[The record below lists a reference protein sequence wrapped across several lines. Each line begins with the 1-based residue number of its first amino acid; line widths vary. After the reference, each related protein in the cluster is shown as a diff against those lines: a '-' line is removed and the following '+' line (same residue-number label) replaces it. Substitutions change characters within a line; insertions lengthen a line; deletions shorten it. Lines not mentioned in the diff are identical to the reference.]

1 MKRAGA
7 VGSVITALGL
17 LLAANQPT
25 THTLG
30 LLDIAAPFAQP
41 IEQKYSADG
50 REIPVGLPARF
61 RWGSMP
67 AVLNQG
73 DTPRCVAFSTST
85 VKAWQDRLE
94 WGRFYNF
101 DEAKFARQIGTTA
114 VGAYMSRALVQL
126 DDYGYPVVNVGQRSK
141 HRILEYWSVPVNA
154 GDIKRAVAEYGPV
167 LVIGWWYDSWWQT
180 RRDGILR
187 APTSIAGGH
196 AYVVYG
202 WDNDRGLRIR
212 NSWGTGWG
220 LDGDGF
226 LPYAYVTSAHI
237 FGVYVTVDEITAK
250 ATPDPTAPPT
260 PDQTVTVPETFIP
273 SPTLNPSPPPSA
285 TAGSASS
292 PAPTVVTPVTPEPP
306 DPVERD
312 SPVLLFLALIAFGAV
327 SAYVLLRKP

>member
-17 LLAANQPT
+17 LIAANQPT

-30 LLDIAAPFAQP
+30 LLDTAAPFAQP

-50 REIPVGLPARF
+50 REIPVGLAARF

-141 HRILEYWSVPVNA
+141 HRIRSYWSVPVTA
-154 GDIKRAVAEYGPV
+154 GVR
-167 LVIGWWYDSWWQT
+167 QT
-180 RRDGILR
+180 RYHAGSWALSLTRFSDI
-187 APTSIAGGH
+187 SIAR
-196 AYVVYG
+196 A
-202 WDNDRGLRIR
+202 
-212 NSWGTGWG
+212 
-220 LDGDGF
+220 
-226 LPYAYVTSAHI
+226 
-237 FGVYVTVDEITAK
+237 
-250 ATPDPTAPPT
+250 
-260 PDQTVTVPETFIP
+260 
-273 SPTLNPSPPPSA
+273 SP
-285 TAGSASS
+285 
-292 PAPTVVTPVTPEPP
+292 
-306 DPVERD
+306 R
-312 SPVLLFLALIAFGAV
+312 
-327 SAYVLLRKP
+327 